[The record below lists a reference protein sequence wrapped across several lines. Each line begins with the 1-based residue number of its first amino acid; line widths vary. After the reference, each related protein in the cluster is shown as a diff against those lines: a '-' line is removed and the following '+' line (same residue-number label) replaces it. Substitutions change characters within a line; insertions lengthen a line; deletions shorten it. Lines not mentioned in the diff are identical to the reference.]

1 MRFFFLYF
9 FFFADTVRCIHWF
22 NDNWGPQIRVSAR
35 RDDPLQTERSP
46 PLDRRDHKVF
56 NLDFAFYLL
65 PLSKTT
71 YRQPSGSK
79 TIASSR
85 TVEARVFLQQE
96 KSGFKSRKCGIT
108 SVMTN

>member
-1 MRFFFLYF
+1 MRFFFLY

-85 TVEARVFLQQE
+85 TGEVRDFLRQE
-96 KSGFKSRKCGIT
+96 KSGFKVRKCGIT